1 MSTQKKLVHT
11 LLIIS
16 ELLMI
21 AAHIIVCVMYG
32 KFTSAIWNEKIWMGS
47 KIKTIEKMMKENNYN
62 IYPILGIETNSNT
75 TYNRNYM
82 YLLEHSSKSECK
94 GNYKKCGK
102 LDSMGNIMCI
112 PNEDKCPINNLR
124 VLSRYNNSHL
134 LSFGYNITY
143 PQALSSTNEALYC
156 SNDASDQAIT
166 TKIIFG
172 DETQLYINPNNFV
185 FDQSKYKDY
194 QDSLKHSTTN
204 KFLDWVNRWTGWT
217 WRRALRDK
225 LIDIPIRIIFHK
237 MVEVK
242 EGPRKLDEKLLYG
255 DAEVTNYIFDKFIE
269 KKNIDTTYRNISD
282 KVRAKYYLGF
292 QDIDSLNKFTDK
304 DFYNFYFVR
313 YPNVASFVFT
323 IILFVLFLGYV
334 IFSLTRIC
342 DDKEEFDDSCVSC
355 GIVFIIFPYVA
366 FFLGFFIYF
375 LVKYTEIY
383 KKKRAEELLNIR
395 ADPFIEDF
403 IKEITAQI
411 PKGSLTIAIFILYS
425 ISLFI
430 FVLAW
435 FLIHR
440 FTQKSSELMESLD
453 K

>member
-1 MSTQKKLVHT
+1 MSAQKKLVHT

-32 KFTSAIWNEKIWMGS
+32 KFTSASWNEKIWMGS
-47 KIKTIEKMMKENNYN
+47 KIKTIEKIMRENNNN

-75 TYNRNYM
+75 SYNKNYK

-94 GNYKKCGK
+94 ENYKKCGT
-102 LDSMGNIMCI
+102 LDSTGNIMCI
-112 PNEDKCPINNLR
+112 PNEDKCPINNLK
-124 VLSRYNNSHL
+124 VLSRYNHSYL
-134 LSFGYNITY
+134 LSSGYNITY

-156 SNDASDQAIT
+156 SNNANDQAIV

-172 DETQLYINPNNFV
+172 DETQLYINPDNFV
-185 FDQSKYKDY
+185 FDRSKYQDY
-194 QDSLKHSTTN
+194 QDSLKPSSTS
-204 KFLDWVNRWTGWT
+204 KFFNWFNRWTNWKT
-217 WRRALRDK
+217 NLRDK

-237 MVEVK
+237 MVEVG

-255 DAEVTNYIFDKFIE
+255 DAEVTNYIFDKFLE
-269 KKNIDTTYRNISD
+269 KNNLDTTYRNISD

-342 DDKEEFDDSCVSC
+342 DDKEEFDDSFVSC
-355 GIVFIIFPYVA
+355 GKVFLILPYAA

-440 FTQKSSELMESLD
+440 FTQKSSELMESLG

>member
-1 MSTQKKLVHT
+1 MSAQKKLVHT

-32 KFTSAIWNEKIWMGS
+32 KFTSASWNEKIWMGS
-47 KIKTIEKMMKENNYN
+47 KIKTIEKIMRENNNN

-75 TYNRNYM
+75 SYNKNYK
-82 YLLEHSSKSECK
+82 YLLEHSSKTECK
-94 GNYKKCGK
+94 ENYKKCGT
-102 LDSMGNIMCI
+102 LDSTGNIMCI
-112 PNEDKCPINNLR
+112 PNEDKCPINNIK
-124 VLSRYNNSHL
+124 VLSRYNHSHL
-134 LSFGYNITY
+134 LSSGYNITY

-156 SNDASDQAIT
+156 SNNANDQAIV

-172 DETQLYINPNNFV
+172 DETQLYINPDNFV
-185 FDQSKYKDY
+185 FDRSKYQDY
-194 QDSLKHSTTN
+194 QDSLKPSSTS
-204 KFLDWVNRWTGWT
+204 KFFNWFNRWTNWKT
-217 WRRALRDK
+217 NLRDK

-237 MVEVK
+237 MVEVG

-255 DAEVTNYIFDKFIE
+255 DAEVTNYIFDKFLE
-269 KKNIDTTYRNISD
+269 KNNLDTTYRNISD

-342 DDKEEFDDSCVSC
+342 DDKEEFDDSFVSC
-355 GIVFIIFPYVA
+355 GKVFLILPYAA

-411 PKGSLTIAIFILYS
+411 PKGSLTLLFPTI
-425 ISLFI
+425 ISLYI
-430 FVLAW
+430 P
-435 FLIHR
+435 
-440 FTQKSSELMESLD
+440 D
-453 K
+453 DP